1 MTIIAVSKF
10 IRQINTGTYR
20 HQRHKGEALRT
31 QHLKGSFQK
40 RTQKMLSTCFRSGG
54 NAHKIRHQHLLPAQ
68 TQHIGIY
75 MQHRAQLFFLA
86 DLVKA
91 ADNHI
96 VLAAVL
102 LKIVLKER
110 LRLFFKAVI
119 PKLLCLI
126 HALLAQ
132 DTVNHK
138 LPHPIITLYF
148 FTINSGCSAIFASRR
163 PGCPISSSRLRYFTS
178 VQA

>member
-10 IRQINTGTYR
+10 IRQINAGTYR

-40 RTQKMLSTCFRSGG
+40 RTQQVLSTCFRSGG
-54 NAHKIRHQHLLPAQ
+54 NTHEIRHQHILPAQ
-68 TQHIGIY
+68 MQHIRIY

-110 LRLFFKAVI
+110 LCLFFKAIV
-119 PKLLCLI
+119 PKLLCLV

-138 LPHPIITLYF
+138 QPHPIITLYF
-148 FTINSGCSAIFASRR
+148 FTINSGCSASFASRR
-163 PGCPISSSRLRYFTS
+163 PGCPMSSSRLRYFTS